1 MIEPEIAFCDLTQN
15 MDCVEGYLR
24 HCFSH
29 VLAEC
34 GEDLA
39 FLDALLEN
47 GAAVTTADVPFVRV
61 RHARN
66 VAQDAAG
73 DGEEGVVA
81 ARAAAEACG
90 LPARTVDFLS
100 KLC

>member
-39 FLDALLEN
+39 FLEDYEVKRKEEAGEGRSGTRTLVPQLALA
-47 GAAVTTADVPFVRV
+47 GALSVRRRGAGTSDSLFVGR
-61 RHARN
+61 
-66 VAQDAAG
+66 
-73 DGEEGVVA
+73 
-81 ARAAAEACG
+81 RAA
-90 LPARTVDFLS
+90 
-100 KLC
+100 

>member
-39 FLDALLEN
+39 CLEDYEVKRKEEAGEGRSGTRTLVPQLAL
-47 GAAVTTADVPFVRV
+47 
-61 RHARN
+61 
-66 VAQDAAG
+66 
-73 DGEEGVVA
+73 EG
-81 ARAAAEACG
+81 
-90 LPARTVDFLS
+90 T
-100 KLC
+100 